1 MSLPKTLL
9 DKQPLKHKPLPMIFY
24 LLSYYYFAT
33 TTIICNFVAIT
44 ATFCNAVKI
53 ISNMYQIIELNIE
66 ILSQLHSIFL
76 HNCSYN
82 NFLSYVIFIYAW
94 QNITRF

>member
-44 ATFCNAVKI
+44 ATFWNVVQI

-66 ILSQLHSIFL
+66 ILPQLYSIFL
-76 HNCSYN
+76 QYCSYD
-82 NFLSYVIFIYAW
+82 NFSHVISIYTW

>member
-44 ATFCNAVKI
+44 ATFCNVVKI

-66 ILSQLHSIFL
+66 ILSQLYSIFL
-76 HNCSYN
+76 RNCSYDI
-82 NFLSYVIFIYAW
+82 FTYVISIY
-94 QNITRF
+94 T